1 VRREGI
7 LAIWIGGFVLAVLLY
22 LIGPDRFWDVCM
34 VLIDQVEAVF
44 RNLLISLGAQT
55 YGVIRALAIAMYV
68 VFAVLAV
75 LASQRGMRGI
85 GALMVVTVAFLVLV
99 WRPYTYYP
107 APIGR
112 WMAALILVI
121 VGAVVMTQR
130 LTGGTFRRHG
140 PPPPY
145 PPGGGR

>member
-1 VRREGI
+1 VRRENI

-22 LIGPDRFWDVCM
+22 LIGPDRFLDVGM
-34 VLIDQVEAVF
+34 VLIDRVEAVF
-44 RNLLISLGAQT
+44 RKLLISLGAQT

-68 VFAVLAV
+68 VFAVLAF

-85 GALMVVTVAFLVLV
+85 GALVVVTVVFLVLV
-99 WRPYTYYP
+99 WRPYADYP

-112 WMAALILVI
+112 WLGALILVI

-130 LTGGTFRRHG
+130 LTGETFHRHG